1 MKLVRAG
8 DIIINMDQ
16 LFAIKDDG
24 GDTITLFFANTV
36 TLDDNSSPSSITLFD
51 EGAYLMRNWIKR
63 MGIHDLTSETPYFYV
78 GLHPDNTS
86 DYTTEELHKLG
97 KARRGFYK

>member
-16 LFAIKDDG
+16 LFAIKDEG
-24 GDTITLFFANTV
+24 EDTVTLFFSSSV
-36 TLDDNSSPSSITLFD
+36 TSDNGNLPSSITFCD

-63 MGIHDLTSETPYFYV
+63 MGIHDLTNETPFF
-78 GLHPDNTS
+78 NTVVHTETEE
-86 DYTTEELHKLG
+86 DYTTEEAFRLG
-97 KARRGFYK
+97 KARKGYYK